1 MAGRLRTLPKKLWLD
16 ESYYILVRVVPQAE
30 IGGDEGQWDYNPRA
44 TEGCFGV
51 IRVSKEPSSFV
62 RWLCFREELQHA
74 LIDFQRWILHD
85 HANNRPAYI
94 EHTPEDSA

>member
-1 MAGRLRTLPKKLWLD
+1 MARPLPKKIWMD
-16 ESYYILVRVVPQAE
+16 DQYFVLVRVVPQAE

-51 IRVSKEPSSFV
+51 IRVGKEPSAFV

-85 HANNRPAYI
+85 RAHTRAVNPEYPAQGRP
-94 EHTPEDSA
+94 